1 MRIYIIDLESVPTR
15 YTCEWKSHI
24 PALLEDAAK
33 LRNRSDVEII
43 NISGGDAELKATPG
57 AFLNFAQT
65 NVYKNT
71 QLSFVAQLF
80 SEGKVESG
88 DHFIFADAWH
98 PGIIQLKY
106 MSELL
111 RMPIRIHALWH
122 AGSYDPQD
130 FLGRLVK
137 DKRWTN
143 NFEKAVWHA
152 VDYNW
157 YATDFHIKMF
167 RQNVFGDWLKD
178 VNPDLW
184 QNNTAEVREFE
195 RDVKYLRTG
204 WPMEYMTELLDPYK
218 GLEKR
223 DLILFPHRIAP
234 EKQPDLFKDLA
245 KTMPQ
250 YEWVICQEKEL
261 TKNEYHTLLGE
272 AKMVFSA
279 NLQETLG
286 ISCFEG
292 AVVDALPLVPDNL
305 SYDEM
310 YDEMWKY
317 PSVCVSTE
325 GNYRGHGK
333 EKLVAR
339 IEEMMTNYEQ
349 YRTHVAYLAGNL
361 QRDFFS
367 ATNLIRKIFDE

>member
-15 YTCEWKSHI
+15 YTCEWKGHI

-33 LRNRSDVEII
+33 LRNRPDVEVI
-43 NISGGDAELKATPG
+43 NISGGEAELKATPG
-57 AFLNFAQT
+57 AFLNFAAT
-65 NVYKNT
+65 NVYKNN
-71 QLSFVAQLF
+71 QLSYVAELF
-80 SEGKVESG
+80 SEGKVEPG
-88 DHFIFADAWH
+88 DQFIFTDAWH

-111 RMPIRIHALWH
+111 GIPVVIHSLWH

-130 FLGRLVK
+130 FLGRLIK

-143 NFEKAVWHA
+143 SFEKSVWHA
-152 VDYNW
+152 TDYNW
-157 YATDFHIKMF
+157 YATDFHISMF
-167 RQNVFGDWLKD
+167 KKNVFGEFATMYSTEVSKEEG
-178 VNPDLW
+178 
-184 QNNTAEVREFE
+184 NN
-195 RDVKYLRTG
+195 KYCRTG
-204 WPMEYMTELLDPYK
+204 WPMEYMTELLQPYT

-223 DLILFPHRIAP
+223 DLILFPHRMAP
-234 EKQPDLFKDLA
+234 EKQPDLFRDLA
-245 KTMPQ
+245 KAMPQ
-250 YEWVICQEKEL
+250 YEWIICQEKEL
-261 TKNEYHTLLGE
+261 TKQEYHTLLGE

-305 SYDEM
+305 SYNEM
-310 YDEMWKY
+310 YDDMWKY
-317 PSVCVSTE
+317 PSVWVSTE
-325 GNYRGHGK
+325 GNYRGQGR
-333 EKLVAR
+333 ERLIAR

-367 ATNLIRKIFDE
+367 ANDLIRKLFDE